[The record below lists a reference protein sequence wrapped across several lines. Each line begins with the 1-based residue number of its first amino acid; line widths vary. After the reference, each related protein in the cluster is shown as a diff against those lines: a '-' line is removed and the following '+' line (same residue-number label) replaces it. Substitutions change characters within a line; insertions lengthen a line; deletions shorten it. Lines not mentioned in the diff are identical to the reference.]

1 MAAAWLAR
9 NAVWPVTAVSL
20 AASAAGSASSG
31 MGAVAAA
38 AVARHGRQR
47 AGEAGLAFGRP
58 LAAREDE
65 LLRPRG
71 QLLGDRP
78 PAVDA
83 EISVR

>member
-31 MGAVAAA
+31 MGAVAA

>member
-31 MGAVAAA
+31 MGAVA
-38 AVARHGRQR
+38 
-47 AGEAGLAFGRP
+47 AGLAFGRP